1 MPDESLSTDDFAA
14 QLAGASATPEQP
26 AAQDSG
32 AEAAAAPGE
41 AAGEAD
47 PSLLAEQ
54 PETDSEEAAQEEPAA
69 EDDARVIKWTTAAG
83 ETYEVPEAELKNGYM
98 RQEAF
103 TRETQRLA
111 DQQRQAQAQFQ
122 TQVQTLHALSSDIG
136 RINALQSQIQQFQG
150 VDFNALRAA
159 DPLQAAQL
167 QTQFLALRQEL
178 NDAQNQA
185 SQKSQALSSHQ
196 QQQFEQAVSATEQ
209 HLTKKVPNIS
219 RDEVV
224 QTFSRLRSMGAS
236 DVELNQM
243 RAMPWLVEA
252 AVYANRW
259 MDLQAKKPGVQNK
272 VQKLPPASAA
282 KPSRP
287 AVPSSKSEA
296 VLKALDS
303 RKSFSTEEFA
313 RMMKAASR

>member
-26 AAQDSG
+26 AQQDSG

-41 AAGEAD
+41 AALEAD
-47 PSLLAEQ
+47 PWLLAEQ
-54 PETDSEEAAQEEPAA
+54 PDAPDSEEAAQEEPAA
-69 EDDARVIKWTTAAG
+69 DDTIIKWTTAAG
-83 ETYEVPEAELKNGYM
+83 ETYEVPQAELKNGYM

>member
-26 AAQDSG
+26 AQQDSG

-41 AAGEAD
+41 AALEAD

-54 PETDSEEAAQEEPAA
+54 PDAPDSEEAAQEEPAA
-69 EDDARVIKWTTAAG
+69 DDTIIKWTTAAG
-83 ETYEVPEAELKNGYM
+83 ETYEVPQAELKNGYM